1 MLWTSELD
9 WTSLVRYRGWG
20 CDDGNLK
27 LAWAASCYSQS
38 VGHKFLSP
46 LMAVL
51 QLVQPTS
58 APFNLNESLS
68 WSKSRLSV
76 QYYNQLKLRLW
87 QGWGRGELEGSITIS
102 EVKLMWVRLR
112 LGSRLSR
119 PCQLLLTQ
127 GMEMEMESQQHILQ
141 SSPSYS
147 ESFCSWKEGSS
158 LSFYASS
165 SRNIS
170 LVSWFSNKNTVL
182 TLNVES
188 WNVPCICWDK
198 PGHSSLFWVW
208 KSGPFSHIDRT
219 YSYTV
224 TCCSEEREMVMVMEM
239 VTVERD

>member
-1 MLWTSELD
+1 MTLIGGFSSVLEGYECLEVCPYVIKSWRGNMLWTSELD

-87 QGWGRGELEGSITIS
+87 QGWGRAELGGKRGVGWGEGGRERVEGGGRKDREGKLEA
-102 EVKLMWVRLR
+102 R
-112 LGSRLSR
+112 
-119 PCQLLLTQ
+119 
-127 GMEMEMESQQHILQ
+127 
-141 SSPSYS
+141 
-147 ESFCSWKEGSS
+147 
-158 LSFYASS
+158 
-165 SRNIS
+165 
-170 LVSWFSNKNTVL
+170 
-182 TLNVES
+182 
-188 WNVPCICWDK
+188 
-198 PGHSSLFWVW
+198 
-208 KSGPFSHIDRT
+208 
-219 YSYTV
+219 
-224 TCCSEEREMVMVMEM
+224 
-239 VTVERD
+239 